1 MYCGKRWGFAAALLP
16 RLFGNNVPGHTTREP
31 PVGLELATNGIQF
44 YAITNLDKTSLMYC
58 GMYWLYE
65 LNKYQH
71 IFNSN
76 RYVFNTYHL
85 YWHASDGNNN
95 LVLCMYSH
103 SIQWHPQYM
112 PIRRN
117 VLACITIH
125 NNTYQSVLACI
136 AMLSCTYK
144 IVVCANTD
152 PIRTCIFNMCQY
164 WSQYIHHHYPSTSQ
178 YRSIQTHTHTN
189 TAPIQ
194 TNTHNVV
201 FKICTSTC

>member
-1 MYCGKRWGFAAALLP
+1 MQRQNPSVHFDSLP
-16 RLFGNNVPGHTTREP
+16 
-31 PVGLELATNGIQF
+31 
-44 YAITNLDKTSLMYC
+44 SLSYFVC
-58 GMYWLYE
+58 IGMYWNPNTNICMPIHFLCIGMFCCMYCCMYWFHV
-65 LNKYQH
+65 LKTYWH
-71 IFNSN
+71 AFNPN